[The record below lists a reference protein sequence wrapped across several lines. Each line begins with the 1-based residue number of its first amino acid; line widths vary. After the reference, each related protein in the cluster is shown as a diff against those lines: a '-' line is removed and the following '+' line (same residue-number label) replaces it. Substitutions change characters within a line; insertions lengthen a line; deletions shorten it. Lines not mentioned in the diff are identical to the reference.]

1 MATKAT
7 SFMDSAEYKSLL
19 RRRDNL
25 KLELFSHMR
34 FVNDFTESTLACQVV
49 DIRLRQVQTSI
60 NQFEDVQSKIESL
73 DDRDDDSQAKQR
85 IEFNELACN
94 VQASLMVLSS
104 DAKKQ
109 SSKAEIVNVNDTMR
123 LPSVPAPIFDGNLQN
138 WPAFKDSFDAMF
150 HNNKSLAEVQKLHY
164 LKSCMSNSA
173 GDVIKNFPTT
183 GDNYQRAYD
192 ALLMRFENKS
202 LTIQSHI
209 RSLLDTQ
216 KVTIA
221 TAAELQKLHHH
232 IISHVKALEALHQ
245 PVKDWDAWLVTLI
258 CYKLDNVTVGE
269 WQLRQSTRDLPKFTE
284 LETFLL
290 NRISAYEVGDFNN
303 ISIREPG
310 QGQNLKKVPYKK
322 VLFSKKDN
330 HKTSTSYK
338 CVLCTGSHKLHACDK
353 FLDLSVSER
362 SKVVSNHS
370 LCFNCLH
377 SGHSAAVCR
386 YGSCHKCG
394 RKHHTKLH
402 EYQHTTKPDDISTS
416 DSEQQVEAQSSHTSM
431 HVQQH
436 NKVHQ
441 VMLATA
447 IVKVYG
453 TASEQHELRAVLDSG
468 SQINFI
474 TRRCANLLKLKPSMS
489 TSNISGIGT
498 LSTKSAKLEPTV
510 LSSRFGSYQTI
521 VDLHVLPVITGHLPT
536 STVDINQFNIPDQVK
551 CKLADPLLHKPQPID
566 LLLGAELFFELF
578 IGNHIKLSSKSFACE
593 TQLGWIITGCIPVIE
608 SSASNSLVSTTLT
621 TIQNSISA
629 LSFYSPKGIAQR
641 AEETQ
646 VESHF
651 QSSIKYDHN
660 GQFIVKLPINGDP
673 CVLGDSTYMATKRLL
688 AMERRLM
695 SNTTLATE
703 YKRFMTEYLTIGHM
717 EKVQDSDICQPITYY
732 LPHHAVVK
740 ENSITTK
747 TRVVFDASAAT
758 STGVSLN
765 DILMRGPTVQP
776 TLFQIILRFRLHNIA
791 ITGDIEKMYRQIKV
805 DRSDCDLQRIVYRSN
820 PSHPVQHYRLLTVT
834 YGTKSAP
841 YLATR
846 CLSELSKRCTDQ
858 RVSRIIKEDFYVDDL
873 LSGGTTVEECFQY
886 YQELTNVLNQVNFP
900 IRKWCSNSAE
910 LIAKIP
916 SAKEQHYSLSL
927 AEDESI
933 TTLGLT
939 WLPNKDVVKFV
950 LKPWSPQ
957 TKMTK
962 RSLLSDLHKI
972 YDPLGFITPVLIKG
986 KIFLQQLW
994 TLKVGWDTVLPPET
1008 QLKWT
1013 KFCNSLQSIENLS
1026 IQRLVL
1032 CNASKRIVTLHGFCD
1047 ASQNAIGSCIY
1058 VRSTTID
1065 SEDSWTTALYTSRS
1079 RVAPIRTTTIPRLE
1093 LNGATLLVE
1102 LMAEVRKEFEA
1113 LNIFISDDNVTLW
1126 TDSSIVLSW
1135 INTDIPLK
1143 TYVANRVTQ
1152 IHESSNIA
1160 QWRYVPSQ
1168 DNPADLISRGVS
1180 AQVLESSSL
1189 WWKGPQGLG
1198 QNNNWWPAVVNHI
1211 ADIPEVRVI
1220 KPVLTVTKSPS
1231 DESSN
1236 EFNLLNQYSSW
1247 TKLIRVTAYI
1257 RRFFNNLR
1265 SGKSVRVTEYLHAFE
1280 LKAAKEVW
1288 IRVSQQDAFKIELAC
1303 LERGTQLPRRSKLIS
1318 LSPFLENGII
1328 RVGGRL
1334 QLSELPANQR
1344 HPAVLPKAHHVT
1356 QLMFEHYHK
1365 QYLHAGPQNLLN
1377 RVRQEYWP
1385 LDARNTAR
1393 RIVHNCSTCYRAN
1406 PHTFQPTMGNLPRLR
1421 VTPSRPFTTT
1431 GIDFAGPISLHSGP
1445 RNRTVSKAYIA
1456 VFICFSTRAIHLEA
1470 VSSLTSQAFLAALRR
1485 FFSRRGQ
1492 SSHIYSDN
1500 GTNFCGANAELK
1512 RLYKH
1517 PCDNN
1522 KTVVET
1528 LAQDEIQ
1535 WHFNPP
1541 SAPHMGGLWEAAV
1554 KSTKHHLVR
1563 TLKSAKLNFEE
1574 LATLLCQIEACLNSR
1589 PLTPQS
1595 SDPES
1600 FAVLTP
1606 AHFLVGGCLTL
1617 PPDVQLPEKP
1627 INHLKRWHIVQGMM
1641 QGFWRR
1647 WSNEYLRTLQVRSKW
1662 NVDNKDVVIRLGDL
1676 VLVVEDNQTP
1686 LSWRIGRI
1694 TQLHPGSDGIVR
1706 VVTVSM
1712 PGNKSFRRPLVKLCP
1727 LPYVSA
1733 EEAT

>member
-1 MATKAT
+1 
-7 SFMDSAEYKSLL
+7 MDTEEYKSLV
-19 RRRDNL
+19 RRRSNL
-25 KLELFSHMR
+25 KIEVAAHLK
-34 FVNDFTESTLACQVV
+34 FVKKFVESSMAFQAV
-49 DIRLRQVQTSI
+49 DVRLGQLRTSI
-60 NQFEDVQSKIESL
+60 NQFEDIQSKIEKL
-73 DDRDDDSQAKQR
+73 DKRDDQSQADERVQ
-85 IEFNELACN
+85 FNDLVCD
-94 VQASLMVLSS
+94 VQASLMTLSEKGKKEPMTS
-104 DAKKQ
+104 DTVRT
-109 SSKAEIVNVNDTMR
+109 SDTMR
-123 LPSVPAPIFDGNLQN
+123 LPAVPAPEFDGNLQN
-138 WPAFKDSFDAMF
+138 WSAFRDSFDAMF
-150 HNNKSLAEVQKLHY
+150 HNNKSLADVQKLHY
-164 LKSCMSNSA
+164 LKSCVTKSA
-173 GDVIKNFPTT
+173 SDVIKSFPTT

-192 ALLMRFENKS
+192 ALLMRYENKS

-216 KVTIA
+216 KVITA

-232 IISHVKALEALHQ
+232 VMSHVKALEALLQ
-245 PVKDWDAWLVTLI
+245 PIHSWDAWLVTLI
-258 CYKLDNVTVGE
+258 CYKLDNITVGE
-269 WQLRQSTRDLPKFTE
+269 WQLRQSTRELPKFTE

-303 ISIREPG
+303 ISTIEG
-310 QGQNLKKVPYKK
+310 QHQTMRRPPQKRA
-322 VLFSKKDN
+322 LFSKGNNLKN
-330 HKTSTSYK
+330 PSNIK
-338 CVLCTGSHKLHACDK
+338 CVLCSGSHRLHTCDQ

-362 SKVVSNHS
+362 SKVVSSHS

-377 SGHSAAVCR
+377 PGHSAAICR

-402 EYQHTTKPDDISTS
+402 EHEHTTKS
-416 DSEQQVEAQSSHTSM
+416 DNVSINNLDQQAEVQSLHTSM
-431 HVQQH
+431 HAQQH
-436 NKVHQ
+436 NREHQ

-447 IVKVYG
+447 IVKICG
-453 TASEQHELRAVLDSG
+453 TANEQYELRAVLDSG
-468 SQINFI
+468 SQVNFI
-474 TRRCANLLKLKPSMS
+474 TRRCANLLRLKPLLS

-498 LSTKSAKLEPTV
+498 LSTKSTKLEPTL
-510 LSSRFGSYQTI
+510 LSSRFGSYQTS
-521 VDLHVLPVITGHLPT
+521 VDLHILPVITGHLPT
-536 STVDINQFNIPDQVK
+536 STVDINQFNIPDKVK
-551 CKLADPLLHKPQPID
+551 CQLADPLFHKPQPVD

-578 IGNHIKLSSKSFACE
+578 IGNHIKLSPKSFACE
-593 TQLGWIITGCIPVIE
+593 SQLGWIITGCIPVIE
-608 SSASNSLVSTTLT
+608 SSVQQSLISTSLT
-621 TIQNSISA
+621 TNQNKISA
-629 LSFYSPKGIAQR
+629 LSLHSPKGIAQR
-641 AEETQ
+641 AEEAE
-646 VESHF
+646 VETHF
-651 QSSIKYDHN
+651 QSSIKRDHN

-673 CVLGDSTYMATKRLL
+673 SVLGDSKYMATKRFL

-695 SNTTLATE
+695 SNKALAIE
-703 YKRFMTEYLTIGHM
+703 YEKFMTEYLTAGHM
-717 EKVQDSDICQPITYY
+717 EKIKNTDINEPITYY

-758 STGVSLN
+758 STGISLN

-791 ITGDIEKMYRQIKV
+791 ITGDIEKMYRQVKV

-820 PSHPVQHYRLLTVT
+820 PSHPLQHYRLLTVT

-841 YLATR
+841 YLATK
-846 CLSELSKRCTDQ
+846 CLSELSKHCTDQ

-916 SAKEQHYSLSL
+916 SANEQHYSLLL

-939 WLPNKDVVKFV
+939 WLPNKDVFKFV

-957 TKMTK
+957 TQMTK

-994 TLKVGWDTVLPPET
+994 TIKVGWDTVLPPDT
-1008 QLKWT
+1008 QLKWSR
-1013 KFCNSLQSIENLS
+1013 FCNGLQSIENLS
-1026 IQRLVL
+1026 IPRLVL
-1032 CNASKRIVTLHGFCD
+1032 CHANKRIITLHGFCD
-1047 ASQNAIGSCIY
+1047 ASQNAIGACIY
-1058 VRSTTID
+1058 VRSRAID

-1093 LNGATLLVE
+1093 LSGATILAD
-1102 LMAEVRKEFEA
+1102 LMTEVLKEFKA
-1113 LNIFISDDNVTLW
+1113 LNILISTDNVYLW

-1143 TYVANRVTQ
+1143 MYVANRITQ
-1152 IHESSNIA
+1152 IHESSTIA

-1168 DNPADLISRGVS
+1168 DNPADLITRGTS
-1180 AQVLESSSL
+1180 AQSLESSTL
-1189 WWKGPQGLG
+1189 WWKGPQWLA
-1198 QNNNWWPAVVNHI
+1198 QSNSHWPAGFEYSVN
-1211 ADIPEVRVI
+1211 IPEIRII
-1220 KPVLTVTKSPS
+1220 KPVLTVTQCHSV
-1231 DESSN
+1231 DSSN
-1236 EFNLLNQYSSW
+1236 DYNLLNQYSSW
-1247 TKLIRVTAYI
+1247 TKLIRITAYI
-1257 RRFFNNLR
+1257 QRFCKNSKFTKAER
-1265 SGKSVRVTEYLHAFE
+1265 TIDHLHAFE
-1280 LKAAKEVW
+1280 LKTAKETW
-1288 IRVSQQDAFKIELAC
+1288 IRIAQQEAFKPEITC
-1303 LERGTQLPRRSKLIS
+1303 LEHGNQLSRRSKLIS

-1334 QLSELPANQR
+1334 QLSQLPANQR
-1344 HPAVLPKAHHVT
+1344 HPALLPKAHRVT
-1356 QLMFEHYHK
+1356 QLIFEQHHK
-1365 QYLHAGPQNLLN
+1365 QYLHAGAQNLLT
-1377 RVRQEYWP
+1377 RVRQEFWP
-1385 LDARNTAR
+1385 LDGRNTAR
-1393 RIVHNCSTCYRAN
+1393 RIVHSCSVCYRAK
-1406 PHTFQPTMGNLPRLR
+1406 PHMFQPTMGNLPRLR
-1421 VTPSRPFTTT
+1421 VTPSRPFTAT

-1445 RNRTVSKAYIA
+1445 RNRTITKAYIA

-1500 GTNFCGANAELK
+1500 GTNFRGASAELK
-1512 RLYKH
+1512 RLYKQ

-1522 KTVVET
+1522 KTVIET

-1574 LATLLCQIEACLNSR
+1574 LVTLLCQIEACLNSR

-1595 SDPES
+1595 NDPES
-1600 FAVLTP
+1600 FLVLTP

-1617 PPDVQLPEKP
+1617 PPDIEHPEKP
-1627 INHLKRWHIVQGMM
+1627 INHIKRWHIVQAMM

-1647 WSNEYLRTLQVRSKW
+1647 WSSEYLRTLQVRSKW
-1662 NVDNKDVVIRLGDL
+1662 NVVTKDAVIKIGDL
-1676 VLVVEDNQTP
+1676 VLIVENNQPP
-1686 LSWRIGRI
+1686 LTWSIGRVS
-1694 TQLHPGSDGIVR
+1694 QLHPGSDNIVR
-1706 VVTVSM
+1706 VATIITS
-1712 PGNKSFRRPLVKLCP
+1712 GNKSLQRPLVKLCP
-1727 LPYVSA
+1727 LPYVNA
-1733 EEAT
+1733 EDSTNSTQSI